1 MRDSRLSSNPGE
13 GSNSQSSQRRDVK
26 HRSETSPSP
35 PKSLDFIKK
44 HAEQEQSLK
53 NDPLRKM
60 KEYLDKLHD
69 IYDLDN
75 QLSII
80 RENIK
85 IKLQQEGSLA
95 KEFCDQFK
103 DKLDSLFENFK
114 ASYVSI
120 TEDDPKNLSFQEQDK
135 ARITDHQI
143 KVLKED
149 LEKWCHIHENCLKIK
164 KAFRN
169 YAREEHRPLMR
180 ALTHKAIVTAKEAY
194 EQILEGYQQESD
206 QPNARRRF
214 EDVCNWFKERPAKLV
229 EMYNDQ
235 SLYFLEEGDHTTKQ
249 WSEHTESIF
258 ASLGMKETFISNEN
272 LAETAKE
279 YRATVAPLQY
289 EYRIFNNIDTYKD
302 FLSREEAF
310 EHHLQKEGWL
320 SEDPVSEKFDW
331 TFETTIEEDT
341 ANKGIFTLTSKDIIG
356 RGYYGN
362 KIDVNEGQ
370 IIGGGNYKR
379 STKNWHLSE
388 VMYAQLQLALKKAGK
403 DLSQFDLKSWYGM
416 NVTNE
421 ETKLVAER
429 FLPQEET
436 ERAFEAGSAEFAAL
450 AQTPTAK
457 SKFYLLAQHPE
468 AFGGKEVTSITVKR
482 VFERGGHKLREPQID
497 IVYAIGDIKSE
508 PTLGS
513 R

>member
-169 YAREEHRPLMR
+169 YAREEH
-180 ALTHKAIVTAKEAY
+180 H
-194 EQILEGYQQESD
+194 
-206 QPNARRRF
+206 
-214 EDVCNWFKERPAKLV
+214 
-229 EMYNDQ
+229 
-235 SLYFLEEGDHTTKQ
+235 
-249 WSEHTESIF
+249 
-258 ASLGMKETFISNEN
+258 
-272 LAETAKE
+272 
-279 YRATVAPLQY
+279 
-289 EYRIFNNIDTYKD
+289 
-302 FLSREEAF
+302 
-310 EHHLQKEGWL
+310 
-320 SEDPVSEKFDW
+320 
-331 TFETTIEEDT
+331 
-341 ANKGIFTLTSKDIIG
+341 
-356 RGYYGN
+356 
-362 KIDVNEGQ
+362 
-370 IIGGGNYKR
+370 
-379 STKNWHLSE
+379 
-388 VMYAQLQLALKKAGK
+388 
-403 DLSQFDLKSWYGM
+403 
-416 NVTNE
+416 
-421 ETKLVAER
+421 
-429 FLPQEET
+429 
-436 ERAFEAGSAEFAAL
+436 
-450 AQTPTAK
+450 
-457 SKFYLLAQHPE
+457 
-468 AFGGKEVTSITVKR
+468 
-482 VFERGGHKLREPQID
+482 
-497 IVYAIGDIKSE
+497 
-508 PTLGS
+508 
-513 R
+513 